1 MKIKTAELI
10 GRQLDYAVALSAG
23 GTGFRYDTIASYWI
37 TIDGKHYVLSNGW
50 SEDQCYTPST
60 NWLRGGP
67 IIEREKIQT
76 SFGHGLNAK
85 LWFAE
90 RYRNYAAGRDTA
102 SQQYGPTPL
111 IAAMRCFCASKL
123 GNEVDVPEELD

>member
-67 IIEREKIQT
+67 IIERESISICTQMTNKDWMAL
-76 SFGHGLNAK
+76 SFHEDIDG
-85 LWFAE
+85 F
-90 RYRNYAAGRDTA
+90 
-102 SQQYGPTPL
+102 GPTPL
-111 IAAMRCFCASKL
+111 IAAMRCFVASRL
-123 GNEVDVPEELD
+123 GDEAEVPEELE

>member
-67 IIEREKIQT
+67 IIEREIISICTQMTNKDWMAE
-76 SFGHGLNAK
+76 SFHGDIDG
-85 LWFAE
+85 F
-90 RYRNYAAGRDTA
+90 
-102 SQQYGPTPL
+102 GPTPL
-111 IAAMRCFCASKL
+111 IAAMRCYVASKL
-123 GNEVDVPEELD
+123 GDTVEIPEELK

>member
-67 IIEREKIQT
+67 IIEREAIT
-76 SFGHGLNAK
+76 LVPMPTVARGPFTH
-85 LWFAE
+85 W
-90 RYRNYAAGRDTA
+90 AAISSPHIYT
-102 SQQYGPTPL
+102 GPTPL
-111 IAAMRCFCASKL
+111 IAAMRCYCASKL
-123 GNEVDVPEELD
+123 GNTVEIPEELK

>member
-67 IIEREKIQT
+67 IIERESISICTQMTNKDWMAV
-76 SFGHGLNAK
+76 SFHGDIDG
-85 LWFAE
+85 F
-90 RYRNYAAGRDTA
+90 
-102 SQQYGPTPL
+102 GPTPL
-111 IAAMRCFCASKL
+111 IAAMRCYCCAKL
-123 GNEVDVPEELD
+123 GDEIEIPQELQPCQQPKT